1 MDNYGRIT
9 LKKALFNTINLIH
22 GKYDGIFNL
31 TITPLRNSDV
41 FAPYGYYEKK
51 RMKSAS
57 WIKNINPNVIFNR
70 FVSSSSEEKEK
81 HELLNMKK
89 IFEEK
94 EFLLAWV
101 VSNCGQTR
109 DDYVR
114 ALQEYIPIHVY
125 GLCGI
130 KYKQSRTCERNSY
143 KCEIKLHRYKFV
155 LAFENSF
162 CDDYVTEK
170 YWQAIFRGNVPIV
183 LGGSSYDKKLVIGI
197 YRI

>member
-1 MDNYGRIT
+1 MLYLD
-9 LKKALFNTINLIH
+9 
-22 GKYDGIFNL
+22 
-31 TITPLRNSDV
+31 
-41 FAPYGYYEKK
+41 
-51 RMKSAS
+51 
-57 WIKNINPNVIFNR
+57 R
-70 FVSSSSEEKEK
+70 FVSSPSEEKEK

-101 VSNCGQTR
+101 VSNCGQAR

-130 KYKQSRTCERNSY
+130 KYQQSRTCERNSY

-183 LGGSSYDKKLVIGI
+183 LGGSSYDKKLVIPGSYI
-197 YRI
+197 NARSFKSIKSLAEYIKLLANNKN